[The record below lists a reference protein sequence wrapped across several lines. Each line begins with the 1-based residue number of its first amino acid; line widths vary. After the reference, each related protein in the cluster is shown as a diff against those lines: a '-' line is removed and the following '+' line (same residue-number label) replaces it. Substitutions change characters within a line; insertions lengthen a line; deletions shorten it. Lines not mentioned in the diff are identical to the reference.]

1 MRSGIVENFPLKK
14 VLMLFVPIAAMECTT
29 RNQQINADI
38 ATVCSQDAPP
48 VQMMVRLVKN
58 VRMDSSSTETAKPIN
73 VHLAPDSEKRANNA
87 P

>member
-1 MRSGIVENFPLKK
+1 
-14 VLMLFVPIAAMECTT
+14 MLFVPIAAMECTT
-29 RNQQINADI
+29 RNQQTNADI
-38 ATVCSQDAPP
+38 VMVCSQDAQP

-73 VHLAPDSEKRANNA
+73 VHLAPDSVKRANNA